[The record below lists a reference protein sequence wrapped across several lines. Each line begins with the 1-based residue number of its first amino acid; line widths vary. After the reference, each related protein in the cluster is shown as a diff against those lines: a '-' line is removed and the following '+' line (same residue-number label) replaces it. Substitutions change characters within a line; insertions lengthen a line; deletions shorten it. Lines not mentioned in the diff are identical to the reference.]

1 MLPPA
6 AVAFDF
12 NGTLSDDEPLLARI
26 YAELCAELGRPLS
39 EAEYFD
45 ELAGHTDEA
54 IFEQWLGRSEPW
66 LIDER
71 VDRYC
76 RLAADGSTVDDA
88 TREAVAF
95 AARHVPVAVVSAALR
110 RELDVVLAG
119 AGLRDLLS
127 AVVSQDDV
135 ERGKP
140 DPACYLLAAAELGV
154 APSDLL
160 VFEDTDVGVAAG
172 KAAGCRVV
180 ALTRTVGADR
190 LAAADEL
197 VPRIDAP
204 LLERLL
210 CS

>member
-1 MLPPA
+1 MPPA

-26 YAELCAELGRPLS
+26 YVELCTELGRPLS
-39 EAEYFD
+39 EADYFD

-54 IFEQWLGRSEPW
+54 VFERWLGRSEAW

-76 RLAADGSTVDDA
+76 RLAADGSTVDA
-88 TREAVAF
+88 GTREAVAF

-119 AGLRDLLS
+119 AGLRELLS
-127 AVVSQDDV
+127 VVVSQDDV
-135 ERGKP
+135 EQGKP
-140 DPACYLLAAAELGV
+140 DPACYLLAATELGV
-154 APSDLL
+154 SPADLL
-160 VFEDTDVGVAAG
+160 VFEDTEVGVAAG
-172 KAAGCRVV
+172 KSAGCRVV
-180 ALTRTVGADR
+180 ALTRTVGPER
-190 LAAADEL
+190 LTAADEL
-197 VPRIDAP
+197 VPRIDVP

>member
-1 MLPPA
+1 MPPA

-26 YAELCAELGRPLS
+26 YVELCTELGRPLS
-39 EAEYFD
+39 EADYFD

-54 IFEQWLGRSEPW
+54 VFERWLGRSEAW

-76 RLAADGSTVDDA
+76 RLAADGSTVDA
-88 TREAVAF
+88 GTREAVAF
-95 AARHVPVAVVSAALR
+95 ASRHMPVAVVSAALR

-119 AGLRDLLS
+119 AGLRELLS
-127 AVVSQDDV
+127 VVVSQDDV

-140 DPACYLLAAAELGV
+140 DPACYLLAATELGV
-154 APSDLL
+154 SPADLL
-160 VFEDTDVGVAAG
+160 VFEDTEVGVAAG
-172 KAAGCRVV
+172 KSAGCCVV
-180 ALTRTVGADR
+180 ALTRTVGPER
-190 LAAADEL
+190 LTAADEL
-197 VPRIDAP
+197 VPRIDVP